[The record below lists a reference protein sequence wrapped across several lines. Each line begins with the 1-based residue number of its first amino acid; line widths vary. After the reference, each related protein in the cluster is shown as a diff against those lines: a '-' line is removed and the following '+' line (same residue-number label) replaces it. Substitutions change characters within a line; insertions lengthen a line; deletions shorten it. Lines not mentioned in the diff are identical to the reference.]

1 MENTSK
7 KPREKMKGIP
17 AIIAGAC
24 AGATEITVTYP
35 FESAK
40 TRSQLGSQVTGGTRP
55 VAKIWTGLYDGYTAA
70 VSGSMVKTAVQF
82 SSYHA
87 FASALSG
94 PDGKLS
100 STQSMACGFAAGVTE
115 AVVAVTPFE
124 CVKTKII
131 HARKVQDSRMSTVSG
146 AILSILRDRGPKGF
160 FTAVVPTTLRQ
171 SVNASIKFSTYHK
184 LTELAR
190 KRYDQEGKGL
200 STLVSSAIGSAT
212 GFVSAFTTQP
222 LDVVKT
228 RYNPFLSFI
237 SVF

>member
-1 MENTSK
+1 
-7 KPREKMKGIP
+7 
-17 AIIAGAC
+17 
-24 AGATEITVTYP
+24 
-35 FESAK
+35 
-40 TRSQLGSQVTGGTRP
+40 
-55 VAKIWTGLYDGYTAA
+55 
-70 VSGSMVKTAVQF
+70 
-82 SSYHA
+82 
-87 FASALSG
+87 
-94 PDGKLS
+94 
-100 STQSMACGFAAGVTE
+100 
-115 AVVAVTPFE
+115 
-124 CVKTKII
+124 
-131 HARKVQDSRMSTVSG
+131 MSTVSG